1 MSEFDKGIAFLSVVP
16 MRGEP
21 SDASEQVNVLLFGE
35 SFSILEEQPKWV
47 RIQLDHDGYEGWID
61 RLQYQPISPSYFELL
76 ATTPLRVSLDPVQLL
91 QGTGPTDY
99 PLTCKV
105 RICLFLMPVQYVS
118 SSNRILSKV
127 SSLREKKIAMSW

>member
-1 MSEFDKGIAFLSVVP
+1 

-99 PLTCKV
+99 PLIV
-105 RICLFLMPVQYVS
+105 QGAYLPFLDAGTIRLEQQ
-118 SSNRILSKV
+118 
-127 SSLREKKIAMSW
+127 

>member
-21 SDASEQVNVLLFGE
+21 SDASEQVNVVLFGE
-35 SFSILEEQPKWV
+35 SFSILEEQPKWI

-61 RLQYQPISPSYFELL
+61 RLQYQPISASYYELL

-99 PLTCKV
+99 IQ
-105 RICLFLMPVQYVS
+105 RMHFSNVS
-118 SSNRILSKV
+118 NIYSSGIKSGIISMRSIMY
-127 SSLREKKIAMSW
+127 RGC